1 MSHRTVGEV
10 MTSDVVTTSAD
21 TPFKELAALMARR
34 FVSALPLLDA
44 SGRLAGVV
52 SEADLL
58 PKQEFQDDPKA
69 RPLPWRRRWLWRARA
84 AGTVAADLMTSPA
97 VTIGAEESV
106 VAAARLMER
115 RKVKRV
121 PVTSADGHLAGIVSR
136 CDLVRVFLR
145 PDSEIRDEIIR
156 EVFTDYLRTNPVLVR
171 VDVTEGMVTLAGEVE
186 KKSMIP
192 LAVRMSR
199 SVDGVVDVADE
210 LTFAVDDTHLPP
222 VTDMSRY

>member
-1 MSHRTVGEV
+1 MS
-10 MTSDVVTTSAD
+10 
-21 TPFKELAALMARR
+21 
-34 FVSALPLLDA
+34 
-44 SGRLAGVV
+44 
-52 SEADLL
+52 
-58 PKQEFQDDPKA
+58 
-69 RPLPWRRRWLWRARA
+69 
-84 AGTVAADLMTSPA
+84 SPA

-115 RKVKRV
+115 RKVKRL
-121 PVTSADGHLAGIVSR
+121 PVTGPDGRLAGIVSR

-145 PDSEIRDEIIR
+145 PDGEIRDEIIR

-199 SVDGVVDVADE
+199 SVDGVVDVTDE
-210 LTFAVDDTHLPP
+210 LTFAVDEHSPATGH
-222 VTDMSRY
+222 